1 MANSNS
7 PHSKS
12 LRMETARKWRKENTV
27 QKVYVANINNPE
39 DVENLELLEKIPG
52 GMVEKFREIFRVYKK
67 YKGGNN
73 E

>member
-39 DVENLELLEKIPG
+39 DVENLEILENIEG

-67 YKGGNN
+67 YKG
-73 E
+73 EK